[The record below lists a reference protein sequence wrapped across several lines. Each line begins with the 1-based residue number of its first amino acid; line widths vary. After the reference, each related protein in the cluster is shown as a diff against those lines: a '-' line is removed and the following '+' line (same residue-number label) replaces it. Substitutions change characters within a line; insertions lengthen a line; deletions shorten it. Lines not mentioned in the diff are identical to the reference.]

1 MQAFICKVLPA
12 RALAALLPGLVLA
25 WALALSGCDAQRIV
39 QLEEGVS
46 TEEDVRR
53 QFGEP
58 ATVVQAADGGRTLEY
73 PRQPEGQTNYFIT
86 IAADGKMAKLR
97 QVLAPAYFARVQPGM
112 DRAAVR
118 ELLGRPAKA
127 TPYALK
133 KEEVWDWRWRDG
145 QQAKVF
151 SVTFDAGGLVATSAS
166 IDDPRET
173 QGGGPS
179 K

>member
-1 MQAFICKVLPA
+1 MKGFICRLLPV
-12 RALAALLPGLVLA
+12 LAAA
-25 WALALSGCDAQRIV
+25 WLTLALPGCDAQRIV

-58 ATVVQAADGGRTLEY
+58 ATVVQAADGSRTLEY
-73 PRQPEGQTNYFIT
+73 PRQPEGQTNYFIS
-86 IAADGKMAKLR
+86 IGADGKMSKLR
-97 QVLAPAYFARVQPGM
+97 QVLSPANFAKVQPGM
-112 DRAAVR
+112 DRAALR
-118 ELLGRPAKA
+118 NLLGRPAKI
-127 TPYALK
+127 TPYELK

-151 SVTFDAGGLVATSAS
+151 SVTFDSAGLVTTSAS
-166 IDDPRET
+166 ADDPRET